1 MSLLHNYSASTYFID
16 EVWDLLVTE
25 TNQYA
30 SLHFPS
36 RQHARHWTGV
46 SIEEMKAD
54 NNFPKVYASGSKYTL
69 GIYLC
74 VHTCCHIDL

>member
-1 MSLLHNYSASTYFID
+1 M
-16 EVWDLLVTE
+16 TE

-30 SLHFPS
+30 SLRFTS